1 MSKRSPSFAMRPR
14 PDLSQQLS
22 HQIVELIAAS
32 ELAPGD
38 RLPTM
43 KDLAQRFNVA
53 TPTMREA
60 LRLLQATGMIDIRH
74 GSGIYLLRREQ
85 GMMIANPHRGDL
97 DAKAILDLLEAR
109 LLIEPYLAGLAA
121 TRVAPGDVSR
131 IAAILDDAARLLE
144 GQDLP
149 LGAANMRFHTAI
161 ATIAGNQILALM
173 LDSLVELYGSEQIA
187 ILELFNARRRDHQEH
202 IGIFEAIRAGDAGEA
217 SRRMAEHLIQVRDVI
232 AERLRDQVDA
242 VSQRDSRAGS
252 PAVND
257 SGDRP
262 YGLS

>member
-1 MSKRSPSFAMRPR
+1 MAASGSNEVDISRRSRSFASRPR

-22 HQIVELIAAS
+22 HQLVDLISSSAL
-32 ELAPGD
+32 EPGD

-43 KDLAQRFNVA
+43 KDLAQRFSVA

-60 LRLLQATGMIDIRH
+60 LRLLQATGVIDIRH

-121 TRVAPGDVSR
+121 AQATPDDTTR
-131 IAAILDDAARLLE
+131 IEAILNDASRLLD
-144 GQDLP
+144 GPDLP

-161 ATIAGNQILALM
+161 ATVAGNQILALM
-173 LDSLVELYGSEQIA
+173 LDSLVELYSSEQIA
-187 ILELFNARRRDHQEH
+187 ILELFNARRRDHEEH
-202 IGIFEAIRAGDAGEA
+202 VGILEAIRERSADEA
-217 SRRMAEHLIQVRDVI
+217 SRRMAQHLVHVRDVVV
-232 AERLRDQVDA
+232 ERLRDQPDDV
-242 VSQRDSRAGS
+242 RR
-252 PAVND
+252 
-257 SGDRP
+257 
-262 YGLS
+262 